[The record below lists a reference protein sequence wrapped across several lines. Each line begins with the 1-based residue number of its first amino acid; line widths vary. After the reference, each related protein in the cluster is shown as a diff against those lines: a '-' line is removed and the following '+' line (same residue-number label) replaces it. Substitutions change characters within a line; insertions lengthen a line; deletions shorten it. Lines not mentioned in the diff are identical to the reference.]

1 MLQVRGIVNWGM
13 GDTRNVTGGTE
24 RLVRDLN
31 NITEHGANQAN
42 RAIARSTEGNLQ
54 TLNNLNEKAG
64 QRLIKQ
70 KQHIADAGA
79 KAISSVKPKP
89 LPAGTGVRS
98 ETKKRQLEIDNVVAG
113 AERAHARFKKLQKD
127 TGIGSQVGGKTMAQD
142 LGRFYAQDREDR
154 EGQIDLLRTAKKETK
169 ERIKTLDD
177 EYEAMHKGSKAAHEN
192 RQELAEEIQALE
204 YLDTSLKQVTSDHQ
218 KLTNVER
225 IEANERKKN
234 GEMAKRLHAN
244 QREMEKLNYQM
255 AREKLQMQRQIGEE
269 IDRTSEQVGTSLRNA
284 FTYATVAITAFYYKL
299 SQTTQ
304 VFMEFESE
312 LVNAQS
318 IWQSSNEQLFA
329 ISDSVVQFGQ
339 KFGIEMGKAT
349 EGLYQY
355 ASAGVEASEAMEML
369 EHTLTLSMAVQGDHN
384 TLAKLTTQTIMGFN
398 MEFSEAGEV
407 TDKFAHAINKSL
419 IEWDDLASSIKFA
432 LPFFI
437 STGQSLDQLLGALS
451 VLTNRALEAGIA
463 GRGLRQAL
471 AEFTQHAEDNS
482 AAFRKLGVEILDL
495 EGNMYPLDQIAKQ
508 FNETMGESATDMEI
522 MIALM
527 EDLNIRGAT
536 AFIHLVQNADE
547 FTAQVNDL
555 QNSAGAAV
563 EMAEIQQQSLAMQIQ
578 LVKNALQAPF
588 LLADEVGQAHGY
600 LNEFSM
606 IMHQIVSMFEDLIVT
621 GEEGNKKLTEMGQFL
636 KDFVIVAM
644 KEFAVIIEY
653 TLQLMKSWSDEHGSA
668 YAALSLLTIPLQ
680 TLLRLMSEL
689 GPFWL
694 NTILMYKILNT
705 LLPVNIV
712 LTMQQMKAE
721 LMHIAV
727 LEQDLALSEA
737 KALLTTKEIAYREV
751 TKNGIWEINAL
762 TAAGTEVK
770 EAEAVVDGIKNAN
783 AEIDLMM
790 TM

>member
-1 MLQVRGIVNWGM
+1 
-13 GDTRNVTGGTE
+13 
-24 RLVRDLN
+24 
-31 NITEHGANQAN
+31 
-42 RAIARSTEGNLQ
+42 
-54 TLNNLNEKAG
+54 
-64 QRLIKQ
+64 
-70 KQHIADAGA
+70 
-79 KAISSVKPKP
+79 
-89 LPAGTGVRS
+89 
-98 ETKKRQLEIDNVVAG
+98 
-113 AERAHARFKKLQKD
+113 
-127 TGIGSQVGGKTMAQD
+127 
-142 LGRFYAQDREDR
+142 
-154 EGQIDLLRTAKKETK
+154 
-169 ERIKTLDD
+169 
-177 EYEAMHKGSKAAHEN
+177 
-192 RQELAEEIQALE
+192 
-204 YLDTSLKQVTSDHQ
+204 
-218 KLTNVER
+218 
-225 IEANERKKN
+225 
-234 GEMAKRLHAN
+234 
-244 QREMEKLNYQM
+244 
-255 AREKLQMQRQIGEE
+255 
-269 IDRTSEQVGTSLRNA
+269 
-284 FTYATVAITAFYYKL
+284 
-299 SQTTQ
+299 
-304 VFMEFESE
+304 
-312 LVNAQS
+312 
-318 IWQSSNEQLFA
+318 
-329 ISDSVVQFGQ
+329 
-339 KFGIEMGKAT
+339 MGKAT

-355 ASAGVEASEAMEML
+355 ASAGVSASEAMEML
-369 EHTLTLSMAVQGDHN
+369 THTLTLSMAVQGDHN
-384 TLAKLTTQTIMGFN
+384 TLAKLTTQTIMGFG
-398 MEFSEAGEV
+398 MEFSDAAEV
-407 TDKFAHAINKSL
+407 TDKFAHAINMSL
-419 IEWDDLASSIKFA
+419 IEWDDLASSVKFA

-508 FNETMGESATDMEI
+508 FNDTMGESATDMEI

-727 LEQDLALSEA
+727 LEQDLLLSQAKAKLTQLQNLYTLLGNRGITDGATKRALSNQI
-737 KALLTTKEIAYREV
+737 KEQENI
-751 TKNGIWEINAL
+751 
-762 TAAGTEVK
+762 
-770 EAEAVVDGIKNAN
+770 VDGIKNSN
-783 AEIDLMM
+783 AKIDLMM
-790 TM
+790 TMRLIVAKIALHFAMFAIVAVSGKMAQENPRLAGTIAAVAGAVMGMAIAWQLARTAMKGNWAAWAGAAVAGMLIGYTFHRMMAKLMKPPDVSSLGTLGTTTTEVDYSEPIYDTGGRITRPRMYGSGGRVGNHFPVMVEPGETITSKTQNMLGGGGITLNMGDVYANDAEDFAERVAEALPIALQRQSNMGGI